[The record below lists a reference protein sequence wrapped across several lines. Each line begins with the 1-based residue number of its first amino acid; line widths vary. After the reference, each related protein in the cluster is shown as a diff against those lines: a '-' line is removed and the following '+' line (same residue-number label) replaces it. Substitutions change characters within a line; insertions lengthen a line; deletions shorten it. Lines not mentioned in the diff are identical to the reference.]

1 MRATF
6 RQDLKELKLR
16 PSTDVHDYQVRLR
29 AAQKFLAKVGSL
41 ERALK
46 LPRLPVRVLFL
57 CSGGLWSNALRACGQ
72 GDKVKLS
79 LQFRGREIEM
89 QSIGRD
95 LFQVRSDRSLSS
107 SDCRPLIGLMLTPLC
122 EVCRNLSMMWDQ
134 RLR

>member
-1 MRATF
+1 MRANC

-29 AAQKFLAKVGSL
+29 AAQKFLAKVRNF
-41 ERALK
+41 ERAKKK
-46 LPRLPVRVLFL
+46 LPCLRAQVLFAWFWRL
-57 CSGGLWSNALRACGQ
+57 LEQGFARVWGQ

-95 LFQVRSDRSLSS
+95 LFQVCSDRSLRS
-107 SDCRPLIGLMLTPLC
+107 SDLAGTPWGLC
-122 EVCRNLSMMWDQ
+122 
-134 RLR
+134 